1 MTTEKIAFAN
11 NLRGIAALMV
21 VASHY
26 LINFWTM
33 RPAVSAL
40 TLSPEM
46 SEKLMPTP
54 LIATLLNFGHSY
66 EWGSV
71 GVGIFFIISGFVI
84 PFSLK
89 RHTPKAYIVGR
100 IKRILPVYIFGFAL
114 TLIAIYLTTKFYS
127 TNFNI
132 NLKDM
137 VIHFMPGLRDIMQ
150 SRNIDG
156 IVWTLEIEVKF
167 YILCFFIRNLIKS
180 SSLNVFWIPVL
191 ACLVSVLISL
201 AAKYS
206 PTPTFLMSAQ
216 IYLPYFS
223 IMFMGVALHYL
234 YLRRITNKTCIL
246 ICSIYL
252 WAFYFSIKMSIYQ
265 SISWTA
271 VNYFYALVI
280 FYACMKTNLLSGSN
294 SLIKFMSN
302 ISYPFYVVHG
312 VAGYCVM
319 RMLADSG
326 LSATSCIAITFFI
339 AISVSYIMH
348 ITIEKRFMR
357 KTTSEKPIYSN

>member
-33 RPAVSAL
+33 RPAVAVL

-46 SEKLMPTP
+46 TEKSMPTP
-54 LIATLLNFGHSY
+54 LIAKFLHFGHSFD
-66 EWGSV
+66 WGSV

-89 RHTPKAYIVGR
+89 RHSPREYITGR
-100 IKRILPVYIFGFAL
+100 IKRIVPVYIFGFGL
-114 TLIAIYLTTKFYS
+114 TLITIYLTTLYYS
-127 TNFNI
+127 TDFNI
-132 NLKDM
+132 SLKDM
-137 VIHFMPGLRDIMQ
+137 AIHFFPGVRDVLQ

-167 YILCFFIRNLIKS
+167 YILCFFIIKLIKS
-180 SSLNVFWIPVL
+180 SSLYVFVVPIV
-191 ACLVSVLISL
+191 ACLFSV
-201 AAKYS
+201 AASITSRYLEL
-206 PTPTFLMSAQ
+206 PYFLLSSQ

-234 YLRRITNKTCIL
+234 YNGIITTQLCL
-246 ICSIYL
+246 TLCAAYL
-252 WAFYFSIKMSIYQ
+252 ASFYFSIGIGLYQ

-271 VNYFYALVI
+271 LNYLYSLII
-280 FYACMKTNLLSGSN
+280 FFACMKMGFLSGN
-294 SLIKFMSN
+294 NRIIKFMSN

-312 VAGYCVM
+312 VAGYCIM
-319 RMLADSG
+319 RMLVDMGAS
-326 LSATSCIAITFFI
+326 SFSCIVITFSI
-339 AISVSYIMH
+339 AVMLSYILH
-348 ITIEKRFMR
+348 LAVEKRFMR
-357 KTTSEKPIYSN
+357 KGNTYKENVAR